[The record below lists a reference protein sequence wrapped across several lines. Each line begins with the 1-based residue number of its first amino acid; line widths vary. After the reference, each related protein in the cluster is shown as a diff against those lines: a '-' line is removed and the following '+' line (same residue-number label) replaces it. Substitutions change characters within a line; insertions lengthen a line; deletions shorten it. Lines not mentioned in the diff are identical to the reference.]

1 MKTIRRKKL
10 SIGHILLVYLACG
23 LAYSIAGFIYRGVI
37 GKEEVFSPLL
47 GIPMD
52 TVSWPL
58 MVYADLKNIGVLP
71 QDIAVFV
78 VLAVG
83 IIAVVGKKK

>member
-1 MKTIRRKKL
+1 MKKKKI
-10 SIGHILLVYLACG
+10 SIGHILLAYPACG

-52 TVSWPL
+52 TVSWPW